1 MDDDGTYGAR
11 DLLTHLFSFYIG
23 VAEVILREQP
33 GDEPSF
39 RNVVGLREA
48 RAAVATLAA
57 DDPLVQELD
66 AWMKEEEPRAGAAP
80 GRRRLWSNLTTAAPG
95 SGPSTRPSR
104 CGRSW
109 HRSWILAT
117 SARES

>member
-66 AWMKEEEPRAGAAP
+66 AWMKEEGIRGWEPRLVDG
-80 GRRRLWSNLTTAAPG
+80 GWWSNLYY
-95 SGPSTRPSR
+95 SCTRFRAFDETEQVRPFVASVVDLYV
-104 CGRSW
+104 C
-109 HRSWILAT
+109 A
-117 SARES
+117 